1 MDKYFIFLKA
11 LQEAEFCNSRDW
23 NLFELKDWYELDDI
37 DYLVRQDFTGTKRL
51 DGFLDPGVYVV
62 IEQGCWLHQYLS
74 ENTQLIP
81 KAVYT
86 KYDKKVL
93 LFYCLEEYDCLG

>member
-11 LQEAEFCNSRDW
+11 LQEAEFCNNRGW

-51 DGFLDPGVYVV
+51 DGFLDPVVYVV

-81 KAVYT
+81 KAVYS